1 MSTLIVLID
10 VYAFNN
16 EFFLKS
22 LRYQEQKVAGTY
34 IDSVYKDEA
43 ICGPIQTDMMI
54 EFCAAAIIHGRYV
67 NNPVPELID
76 KCRNETGTHRSPAC
90 VTNFLV
96 KGFY

>member
-34 IDSVYKDEA
+34 IDSVYQDEA
-43 ICGPIQTDMMI
+43 ICGPIQTDMMVEI
-54 EFCAAAIIHGRYV
+54 CVTVIIHDRNV
-67 NNPVPELID
+67 NTPIPELIN
-76 KCRNETGTHRSPAC
+76 KCRNEAGTH
-90 VTNFLV
+90 
-96 KGFY
+96 